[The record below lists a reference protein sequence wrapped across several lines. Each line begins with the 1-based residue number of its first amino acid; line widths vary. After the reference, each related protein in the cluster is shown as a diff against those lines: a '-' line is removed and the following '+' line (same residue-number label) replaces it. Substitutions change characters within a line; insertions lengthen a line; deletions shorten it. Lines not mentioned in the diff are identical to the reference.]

1 MDADPS
7 AVWIANVVLAAELLP
22 LLARI
27 PVARRRP
34 LPRLAHA
41 GDGLASIPRAR
52 AVVMNPPY
60 GRVRLDEHER
70 ARWESY
76 LYGHANLYAL
86 FLGAGLESLDE
97 EGVLAAIIPTSFLA
111 GRYFASLR
119 AELAHRAPL
128 REMTFVEERE
138 GVFDG
143 VLQETC
149 LAAFTRRRVR
159 RTNVASA
166 NGKIVKVARVAS
178 PRGDRPWVL
187 PRHTDHA
194 DIAAATTTMPLSLRS
209 VGWRVSTGP
218 LVWNRRRA
226 DLNPVRGKDMAP
238 VLWAADLDGGKL
250 HCDSRRDRLRWLSLQ
265 GNDAS
270 VLLLEEPAILVQRTT
285 APEQQRRVVCV
296 ELTPALL
303 SEWGGAIVVENHV
316 NVIRAVG
323 PAKPLLS
330 RPALAAVLS
339 TRTIDQLM
347 RCISGSVA
355 VSAYELESLPLPD
368 AATLA
373 TWEPLRGEAL
383 ESAVSASYRT
393 AAR

>member
-1 MDADPS
+1 
-7 AVWIANVVLAAELLP
+7 
-22 LLARI
+22 
-27 PVARRRP
+27 
-34 LPRLAHA
+34 
-41 GDGLASIPRAR
+41 
-52 AVVMNPPY
+52 MNPPY